1 MCKFAV
7 RKKAGDFRRP
17 NAVRLITPPGKAAA
31 AAEMGRPGANAEH
44 RNPPR
49 TAGRVVWSA
58 KFAVETGMSTKM
70 LTGSFVALITPFNRD
85 GSVDFA
91 AFRTL
96 LKFQEDR
103 GTSAVLIM
111 GSTGETS
118 MLSPEEKKQIIVET
132 AKMKTGRMPVFFGC
146 TGNNT
151 EATIANVRFAKDN
164 GADGAILAAPAY
176 ICAPESDIERFFL
189 DVADATD
196 LPLGIYNNP
205 PRVKSDLHWDHLLRI
220 FKHPNYVVHKE
231 STARVGQV
239 AQVLAGNPKVSV
251 MCCDSPNLGLVVP
264 TMSLGGHGTANMTG
278 NIAPAEL
285 ATISTPWTSYVEAE
299 NFRSAYLKLLP
310 LLHFTYSAINPVA
323 VKSLMKAL
331 GLPAGDLRKPL
342 TNLDGEVL
350 AKGIRIVKELGL
362 DAQYGYKVAPIS
374 AVAA

>member
-1 MCKFAV
+1 MIGRFSGMETAMS
-7 RKKAGDFRRP
+7 KK
-17 NAVRLITPPGKAAA
+17 L
-31 AAEMGRPGANAEH
+31 
-44 RNPPR
+44 
-49 TAGRVVWSA
+49 
-58 KFAVETGMSTKM
+58 
-70 LTGSFVALITPFNRD
+70 LTGSFVALITPFNKD

-96 LKFQEDR
+96 LRFQEDQ

-118 MLSPEEKKQIIVET
+118 MLSPEEKREIIVET
-132 AKMKTGRMPVFFGC
+132 AKMKTPRMPIFFGA

-151 EATIANVRFAKDN
+151 QTTIANVHFAKDN

-220 FKHPNYVVHKE
+220 FKHPNYVIHKE

-239 AQVLAGNPKVSV
+239 AQVLAGKPDVSV

-285 ATISTPWTSYVEAE
+285 TTISTPWKSYGEAE
-299 NFRSAYLKLLP
+299 NFKKTYLRILP

-331 GLPAGDLRKPL
+331 GLPAGEVRKPL
-342 TNLDGEVL
+342 SGLEGDAL
-350 AKGIRIVKELGL
+350 AKGLRIVEELGL
-362 DAQYGYKVAPIS
+362 DAQYGYKATSIA

>member
-1 MCKFAV
+1 MS
-7 RKKAGDFRRP
+7 RK
-17 NAVRLITPPGKAAA
+17 L
-31 AAEMGRPGANAEH
+31 
-44 RNPPR
+44 
-49 TAGRVVWSA
+49 
-58 KFAVETGMSTKM
+58 MSRK

-91 AFRTL
+91 AFREL
-96 LKFQEDR
+96 LKFQEHH
-103 GTSAVLIM
+103 GTAAVLIM

-118 MLSPEEKKQIIVET
+118 MLSPEEKKQVIVET
-132 AKMKTGRMPVFFGC
+132 AKMKTAKMPLFFGC

-151 EATIANVRFAKDN
+151 EATIASVKFAADN

-176 ICAPESDIERFFL
+176 ICAPEADIERFFL

-220 FKHPNYVVHKE
+220 FRHPNYVVHKE

-239 AQVLAGNPKVSV
+239 AQVLAARPDVSV

-278 NIAPAEL
+278 NVAPAEL
-285 ATISTPWTSYVEAE
+285 ATISTPWASYAEAE
-299 NFRSAYLKLLP
+299 NFKTAYLRLLP

-331 GLPAGDLRKPL
+331 GMPAGDLRKPL
-342 TNLDGEVL
+342 CGLDGEAL
-350 AKGIRIVKELGL
+350 ATGLRIIQDLGL
-362 DAQYGYKVAPIS
+362 DARYGYKPKPLA

>member
-1 MCKFAV
+1 MP
-7 RKKAGDFRRP
+7 KK
-17 NAVRLITPPGKAAA
+17 L
-31 AAEMGRPGANAEH
+31 
-44 RNPPR
+44 
-49 TAGRVVWSA
+49 
-58 KFAVETGMSTKM
+58 
-70 LTGSFVALITPFNRD
+70 LTGSFVALITPFNKD

-96 LKFQEDR
+96 LSFHEEQ
-103 GTSAVLIM
+103 GTSAVLVM

-118 MLSPEEKKQIIVET
+118 MLSPEEKNQIVVET
-132 AKMKTGRMPVFFGC
+132 AKMKTSRMPIFFGA

-151 EATIANVRFAKDN
+151 QSTIANVRFAKDN

-176 ICAPESDIERFFL
+176 ICAPENDIERFFL
-189 DVADATD
+189 DVADATE

-205 PRVKSDLHWDHLLRI
+205 PRVKSDLNWDHLLRI
-220 FKHPNYVVHKE
+220 FKHPNYVIHKE

-239 AQVLAGNPKVSV
+239 AQVLAGEPDVSV

-285 ATISTPWTSYVEAE
+285 AIISTPWRSYAEAE
-299 NFRSAYLKLLP
+299 SFKSIYLRMLP

-323 VKSLMKAL
+323 VKSLMRAL

-342 TNLDGEVL
+342 SALEGDAL
-350 AKGIRIVKELGL
+350 AKGLRIVKELGL
-362 DAQYGYKVAPIS
+362 DRKYGYKVASIS

>member
-1 MCKFAV
+1 
-7 RKKAGDFRRP
+7 
-17 NAVRLITPPGKAAA
+17 
-31 AAEMGRPGANAEH
+31 
-44 RNPPR
+44 
-49 TAGRVVWSA
+49 
-58 KFAVETGMSTKM
+58 
-70 LTGSFVALITPFNRD
+70 LTGSFVALITPFNKD

-96 LKFQEDR
+96 LRFQEDH
-103 GTSAVLIM
+103 GTAAVLIM

-118 MLSPEEKKQIIVET
+118 LLSPEEKKRIIVET
-132 AKMKTGRMPVFFGC
+132 AKMKTVKMPIFFGC
-146 TGNNT
+146 TANNT
-151 EATIANVRFAKDN
+151 EATIASVRFAKDN

-176 ICAPESDIERFFL
+176 ICAPEGDIERFFL

-205 PRVKSDLHWDHLLRI
+205 PRVKSDLHWDNLLRI

-239 AQVLAGNPKVSV
+239 AQVLAAKPNVSV

-278 NIAPAEL
+278 NIAPTEL
-285 ATISTPWTSYVEAE
+285 AVISTPWASYTEAE
-299 NFRSAYLKLLP
+299 NFKNAYLRLLP

-331 GLPAGDLRKPL
+331 GMPTGDLRKPL
-342 TNLDGEVL
+342 T
-350 AKGIRIVKELGL
+350 GL
-362 DAQYGYKVAPIS
+362 DADALGKGLRIVADLELDKAYGYKLKPIS

>member
-1 MCKFAV
+1 
-7 RKKAGDFRRP
+7 
-17 NAVRLITPPGKAAA
+17 
-31 AAEMGRPGANAEH
+31 
-44 RNPPR
+44 
-49 TAGRVVWSA
+49 
-58 KFAVETGMSTKM
+58 MSKPK
-70 LTGSFVALITPFNRD
+70 LTGSFVALVTPFNKD

-91 AFRTL
+91 AFRAL
-96 LKFQEDR
+96 LRFQEQH
-103 GTSAVLIM
+103 GTKAVLIM

-118 MLSPEEKKQIIVET
+118 MLSAEEKNQIIVEC
-132 AKMKTGRMPVFFGC
+132 AKMKKNNMPIFFGC

-151 EATIANVRFAKDN
+151 ESTIANVKFARDN

-176 ICAPESDIERFFL
+176 ICAPEDDIERFFL

-205 PRVKSDLHWDHLLRI
+205 PRVKSDLHWDNLVRI

-231 STARVGQV
+231 STGRVGQV
-239 AQVLAGNPKVSV
+239 AQVLASKPDVSV

-285 ATISTPWTSYVEAE
+285 ATISTPWAGYAEAE
-299 NFRSAYLKLLP
+299 GFKNAYLRLLP

-331 GLPAGDLRKPL
+331 GMPAGDLRKPL
-342 TNLDGEVL
+342 TNLEGEAL
-350 AKGIRIVKELGL
+350 AKGIRIVQELEL
-362 DAQYGYKVAPIS
+362 DKKYGYALKPLS

>member
-1 MCKFAV
+1 
-7 RKKAGDFRRP
+7 
-17 NAVRLITPPGKAAA
+17 
-31 AAEMGRPGANAEH
+31 
-44 RNPPR
+44 
-49 TAGRVVWSA
+49 
-58 KFAVETGMSTKM
+58 MSGQK
-70 LTGSFVALITPFNRD
+70 LTGSFVAMITPFNRD
-85 GSVDFA
+85 GSVDFE

-96 LKFQEDR
+96 LKFQQDH
-103 GTSAVLIM
+103 GSSAVLIM

-118 MLSPEEKKQIIVET
+118 MLSPEEKKKIIVEC
-132 AKMKTGRMPVFFGC
+132 AKMKTGKMPMFFGC

-151 EATIANVRFAKDN
+151 DSTIENVRFAKAN

-176 ICAPESDIERFFL
+176 ICAPEDDIERFFL

-220 FKHPNYVVHKE
+220 FKHPNYVIHKE

-239 AQVLAGNPKVSV
+239 AQVLAGKPNVSV

-278 NIAPAEL
+278 NVAPAEL
-285 ATISTPWTSYVEAE
+285 AVISKPWASYAEAE
-299 NFRSAYLKLLP
+299 GFKNAYLGLLP

-323 VKSLMKAL
+323 VKSLMKAV

-342 TNLDGEVL
+342 TNLEGEAL
-350 AKGIRIVKELGL
+350 AKGIRIVQELGL
-362 DAQYGYKVAPIS
+362 DKKYGYRVKPIA

>member
-1 MCKFAV
+1 MRGSK
-7 RKKAGDFRRP
+7 
-17 NAVRLITPPGKAAA
+17 
-31 AAEMGRPGANAEH
+31 
-44 RNPPR
+44 
-49 TAGRVVWSA
+49 
-58 KFAVETGMSTKM
+58 
-70 LTGSFVALITPFNRD
+70 LTGSFVALITPFNKD

-96 LKFQEDR
+96 LAFQQEH
-103 GTSAVLIM
+103 GTAAVLIM

-118 MLSPEEKKQIIVET
+118 MLSPEEKKRIIIEC
-132 AKMKTGRMPVFFGC
+132 AKMKTARMPIFFGA

-151 EATIANVRFAKDN
+151 ESTIANVRFAKVN

-176 ICAPESDIERFFL
+176 ICAPEADIERFFL

-205 PRVKSDLHWDHLLRI
+205 PRVKSDLTWEHLLRI

-239 AQVLAGNPKVSV
+239 AQVLAAKPDVSV

-285 ATISTPWTSYVEAE
+285 ATISTPWTSYREAE
-299 NFRSAYLKLLP
+299 DFRSTYLRMLP

-342 TNLDGEVL
+342 TALDGAAL
-350 AKGIRIVKELGL
+350 AKGVRIVQELGL
-362 DAQYGYKVAPIS
+362 DKRYGYKVSPIS

>member
-1 MCKFAV
+1 
-7 RKKAGDFRRP
+7 
-17 NAVRLITPPGKAAA
+17 
-31 AAEMGRPGANAEH
+31 
-44 RNPPR
+44 
-49 TAGRVVWSA
+49 
-58 KFAVETGMSTKM
+58 
-70 LTGSFVALITPFNRD
+70 
-85 GSVDFA
+85 
-91 AFRTL
+91 
-96 LKFQEDR
+96 
-103 GTSAVLIM
+103 M

-132 AKMKTGRMPVFFGC
+132 AKMKTASMPIFFGC

-151 EATIANVRFAKDN
+151 DATIANVKFAKDN

-176 ICAPESDIERFFL
+176 ICAPEADIERFFL

-205 PRVKSDLHWDHLLRI
+205 PRVKSDLHWDHLIRI

-239 AQVLAGNPKVSV
+239 AQVLAANVNVSV

-285 ATISTPWTSYVEAE
+285 ATISKPWTSYVEAE
-299 NFRSAYLKLLP
+299 GFKKAYLGLLP

-331 GLPAGDLRKPL
+331 GMPAGDLRKPL
-342 TNLDGEVL
+342 TGLDREAL
-350 AKGIRIVKELGL
+350 AKGVRIVQELGL
-362 DAQYGYKVAPIS
+362 DKTYGFKVAPLS

>member
-1 MCKFAV
+1 MA
-7 RKKAGDFRRP
+7 KK
-17 NAVRLITPPGKAAA
+17 L
-31 AAEMGRPGANAEH
+31 
-44 RNPPR
+44 
-49 TAGRVVWSA
+49 
-58 KFAVETGMSTKM
+58 
-70 LTGSFVALITPFNRD
+70 LTGSFVALITPFNKD
-85 GSVDFA
+85 GTVDFA
-91 AFRTL
+91 AFRSL
-96 LKFQEDR
+96 LTFQQDH
-103 GTSAVLIM
+103 GTSALLIM

-118 MLSPEEKKQIIVET
+118 MLSPEEKKKIIVECSKMKS
-132 AKMKTGRMPVFFGC
+132 AKMPIFFGC

-151 EATIANVRFAKDN
+151 QSTIANVRFAKDN

-176 ICAPESDIERFFL
+176 ICAPEDDIERFFF

-239 AQVLAGNPKVSV
+239 AQVLAGKPGVSV

-285 ATISTPWTSYVEAE
+285 ATISTPWTSYKEAE
-299 NFRSAYLKLLP
+299 EFKNAYLGLLP
-310 LLHFTYSAINPVA
+310 LLHYTYSAINPVA

-331 GLPAGDLRKPL
+331 GMPAGDLRKPL
-342 TNLDGEVL
+342 TNLEGDAL
-350 AKGIRIVKELGL
+350 SKGLRIVSELGL
-362 DAQYGYKVAPIS
+362 DKRYGYKLKPIS